1 MSKIEFNGFE
11 IYTIGNAKV
20 SIIDERLRVDGIT
33 ETGLDGIIING
44 TDKGDYTINFAEMPQ
59 LGNDGGILKV
69 AKLAKNNKG
78 QITTLLESFKA
89 YNEKTKKVNV
99 GYTSSYL
106 TDNARIVGKL
116 KGEKIFDKPLSDA
129 TEKVIGLSTIIGI
142 AGLVVSVASLAYAIW
157 SDSRSKEQQ
166 MVLVKEDEKGNI
178 AYVEIIAYEDPE
190 PFEVELADGSKYLID
205 EYGIELRN
213 YYQGVLD
220 DDYIAYIP
228 VGEQITASNIGYFDI
243 LSIKKE
249 V

>member
-116 KGEKIFDKPLSDA
+116 KGEKIFDKPLYDV

-142 AGLVVSVASLAYAIW
+142 AGLVLSVISLAYAIW
-157 SDSRSKEQQ
+157 SDLRTKEQQ
-166 MVLVKEDEKGNI
+166 LVLVRKDEKGN
-178 AYVEIIAYEDPE
+178 AYVEVIAYEDPE
-190 PFEVELADGSKYLID
+190 PFEVELADGNKYLID

-213 YYQGVLD
+213 YCQGVLD